1 MKEEKLD
8 FPVSKNTNLKHKKIP
23 YYRLMLSLCK
33 YLNTSCAMV
42 APIALV
48 TLVFNLTL
56 IISIK
61 KFVEIDELQ
70 LKILFFIF
78 VGSGLIF
85 FLIGFCVLIKLPKK
99 IEHYKKKLNII

>member
-1 MKEEKLD
+1 MKEKKLD
-8 FPVSKNTNLKHKKIP
+8 FPVSKKTNLKHKKIL
-23 YYRLMLSLCK
+23 YYRSMLSLCK

-48 TLVFNLTL
+48 TLIFNLIL

-61 KFVEIDELQ
+61 QFVKIDELQ

-78 VGSGLIF
+78 IGSGLIF
-85 FLIGFCVLIKLPKK
+85 FLIGFCVLRKLPEK